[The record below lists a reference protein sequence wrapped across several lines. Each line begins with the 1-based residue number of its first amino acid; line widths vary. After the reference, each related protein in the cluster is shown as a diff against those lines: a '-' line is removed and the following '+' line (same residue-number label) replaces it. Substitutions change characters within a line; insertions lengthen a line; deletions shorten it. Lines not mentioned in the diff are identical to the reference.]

1 MLIYG
6 THKTSIYDLSLVVT
20 TVVDSLGISVPVD
33 LLVAPSE
40 NLSSIESHLDQ
51 LKIGSYP
58 SHDLYKSVS
67 CATITDEGSTL
78 GKVVSSISV
87 YNHCL
92 CSFHIN

>member
-1 MLIYG
+1 MELI
-6 THKTSIYDLSLVVT
+6 KRVFSF
-20 TVVDSLGISVPVD
+20 GISVPVD

-40 NLSSIESHLDQ
+40 NLSSIESHLDH

-58 SHDLYKSVS
+58 YHDLYKSIS
-67 CATITDEGSTL
+67 CASMTDEGSAL
-78 GKVVSSISV
+78 DKVVSSISV